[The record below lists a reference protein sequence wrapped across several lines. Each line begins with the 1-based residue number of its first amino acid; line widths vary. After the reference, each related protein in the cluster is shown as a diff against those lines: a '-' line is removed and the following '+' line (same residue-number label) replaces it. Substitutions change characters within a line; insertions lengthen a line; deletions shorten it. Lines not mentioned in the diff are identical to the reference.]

1 MGIISVEQADR
12 LYWLGRY
19 TERVYTTLK
28 MYNQGFD
35 HMIDESRDSY
45 PDFCRK
51 MDIPNIYKDKDDF
64 FYRYPY
70 DPENPDSIISNLQRA
85 YDNAIVLRESIGSDT
100 LSYIQ
105 LAVYDWNKAS
115 LNQAPLMETQKL
127 LDHIL
132 AFWGTVDDQIDSQQV
147 RNILKAGKRIERIDL
162 YARMGFPREALVRE
176 VHRLMP
182 RIRES
187 GLSYK
192 EKQLQRISVLAEAE
206 VIDNYELVTAVE
218 SLQLYRGM

>member
-28 MYNQGFD
+28 MYNEGFD
-35 HMIDESRDSY
+35 QMIDETQDSY
-45 PDFCRK
+45 PDFCAR

-70 DPENPDSIISNLQRA
+70 DPTNPDSIISTLQRA
-85 YDNAIVLRESIGSDT
+85 YDNAIVLRESIGSET

-115 LNQAPLMETQKL
+115 VNQAPLMETQKL

-132 AFWGTVDDQIDSQQV
+132 AFWGIVDDQIDSREV

-162 YARMGFPREALVRE
+162 YARMGYPKAALMRE
-176 VHRLMP
+176 VHRMLP
-182 RIRES
+182 RVRES
-187 GLSYK
+187 GLPYD
-192 EKQLQRISVLAEAE
+192 EVRLARINRMAETEPLDYYALVAE
-206 VIDNYELVTAVE
+206 VEAIF
-218 SLQLYRGM
+218 